1 MGTHPINLRDFKFGF
16 DAHLSPI
23 VDPKALDGVFFPV
36 SATPETELRKNES
49 VALLGGGGVSF
60 SVICA
65 DCFFSVFVDPN
76 ALDGDILVPC
86 SIPLEIDFCDDFS
99 IALLGDSDKIS
110 FSVTSSLVQKR

>member
-1 MGTHPINLRDFKFGF
+1 MSDFKFGF
-16 DAHLSPI
+16 DTDLSPF
-23 VDPKALDGVFFPV
+23 VDLKALNGDFFPV
-36 SATPETELRKNES
+36 SATPETELRENES

-65 DCFFSVFVDPN
+65 NCFFSVFVDPN
-76 ALDGDILVPC
+76 ALDGDILPC